1 MNYYMNSLNNSYLAV
16 HTDALCANVAAI
28 EKTLSPGAEIIPVLK
43 CDAYGLSL
51 SLTAPALAAL
61 PGIRTFALAHVSEGL
76 ALRALGIEKD
86 ALILGNPLPHAVP
99 DAVNA
104 HLTLTAGRLGLL
116 PALAAAA
123 EAAQTEVKIQ
133 IKIDTGLHRVGVTP
147 GDELEALLKELS
159 AAGERIKLAGVYSH
173 FADTAKPELC
183 RAQAELLLRS
193 AEQIERA
200 GEPRRGGLVLHGR
213 QRHAAAVVVREDD
226 GARAVLQRKLGE
238 PAGVHFGGIHRAAAY
253 RRAVNGTLPRIEQ
266 QRIDGLLRLVHKP
279 RDEIVSRSLGG
290 IDRLVRRRLVEQVPA
305 ADLRDEPEKR
315 HGVLADARHSEQLLL
330 VCLQHGGK
338 RAEPLEKRVSH
349 AVRIAPG
356 RGIKE
361 QQLQGVYVVE
371 VFETVAAEAFLH
383 PRAGAVVA
391 AHFPRPLFFLI
402 LSYPIC
408 FSSGIVA

>member
-147 GDELEALLKELS
+147 GDELEALLNELS

-193 AEQIERA
+193 AEQVERA
-200 GEPRRGGLVLHGR
+200 GFAVPMRHICDSAGSEYYPEYHFDAVRLGRRLIMDHPTQPRGNVRECASWRSCIMAVHR
-213 QRHAAAVVVREDD
+213 RHAGE
-226 GARAVLQRKLGE
+226 KLGYG
-238 PAGVHFGGIHRAAAY
+238 GVY
-253 RRAVNGTLPRIEQ
+253 TLDHDADVAIVGVGYG
-266 QRIDGLLRLVHKP
+266 DGLYLPLVEMHG
-279 RDEIVSRSLGG
+279 DI
-290 IDRLVRRRLVEQVPA
+290 LVRGER
-305 ADLRDEPEKR
+305 
-315 HGVLADARHSEQLLL
+315 
-330 VCLQHGGK
+330 
-338 RAEPLEKRVSH
+338 
-349 AVRIAPG
+349 
-356 RGIKE
+356 
-361 QQLQGVYVVE
+361 
-371 VFETVAAEAFLH
+371 
-383 PRAGAVVA
+383 
-391 AHFPRPLFFLI
+391 RPLLACCMDQCMVDVTGMEVQIGEEVTLFGFDREGNVL
-402 LSYPIC
+402 LSQD
-408 FSSGIVA
+408 VANFCGANEGCALTSALSPRVERIIEN

>member
-86 ALILGNPLPHAVP
+86 ALILGNPLPRAVP

-159 AAGERIKLAGVYSH
+159 AAGEHIRVV
-173 FADTAKPELC
+173 
-183 RAQAELLLRS
+183 
-193 AEQIERA
+193 IERK
-200 GEPRRGGLVLHGR
+200 
-213 QRHAAAVVVREDD
+213 
-226 GARAVLQRKLGE
+226 RK
-238 PAGVHFGGIHRAAAY
+238 
-253 RRAVNGTLPRIEQ
+253 
-266 QRIDGLLRLVHKP
+266 
-279 RDEIVSRSLGG
+279 
-290 IDRLVRRRLVEQVPA
+290 
-305 ADLRDEPEKR
+305 KR
-315 HGVLADARHSEQLLL
+315 
-330 VCLQHGGK
+330 
-338 RAEPLEKRVSH
+338 
-349 AVRIAPG
+349 
-356 RGIKE
+356 
-361 QQLQGVYVVE
+361 
-371 VFETVAAEAFLH
+371 
-383 PRAGAVVA
+383 
-391 AHFPRPLFFLI
+391 
-402 LSYPIC
+402 
-408 FSSGIVA
+408 

>member
-43 CDAYGLSL
+43 CDAYGLGL

-193 AEQIERA
+193 AEQVERA
-200 GEPRRGGLVLHGR
+200 GFAVPMRHICDSAGSEYYPEYHFDAVRLGGGSSWTTRRSRAGMCANAPRG
-213 QRHAAAVVVREDD
+213 AAVSWPSTAAMR
-226 GARAVLQRKLGE
+226 GKSSAT
-238 PAGVHFGGIHRAAAY
+238 AGCIRSITTRMSPLSASATATGSISRSWRCTATFSCAESAGRCSRAAWISAWW
-253 RRAVNGTLPRIEQ
+253 T
-266 QRIDGLLRLVHKP
+266 
-279 RDEIVSRSLGG
+279 
-290 IDRLVRRRLVEQVPA
+290 
-305 ADLRDEPEKR
+305 
-315 HGVLADARHSEQLLL
+315 
-330 VCLQHGGK
+330 
-338 RAEPLEKRVSH
+338 
-349 AVRIAPG
+349 
-356 RGIKE
+356 
-361 QQLQGVYVVE
+361 
-371 VFETVAAEAFLH
+371 
-383 PRAGAVVA
+383 
-391 AHFPRPLFFLI
+391 
-402 LSYPIC
+402 
-408 FSSGIVA
+408 

>member
-123 EAAQTEVKIQ
+123 EAAHTEVKIQ

-173 FADTAKPELC
+173 FADTAKPEYHFDAVRLGRRLIMDHPTQPRGNVREC
-183 RAQAELLLRS
+183 ASWRS
-193 AEQIERA
+193 CIMAVHRRHA
-200 GEPRRGGLVLHGR
+200 GE
-213 QRHAAAVVVREDD
+213 
-226 GARAVLQRKLGE
+226 KLGYG
-238 PAGVHFGGIHRAAAY
+238 GVY
-253 RRAVNGTLPRIEQ
+253 TLDHDADVAIVGVGYG
-266 QRIDGLLRLVHKP
+266 DGLYLPLVEMHG
-279 RDEIVSRSLGG
+279 DI
-290 IDRLVRRRLVEQVPA
+290 LVRGER
-305 ADLRDEPEKR
+305 
-315 HGVLADARHSEQLLL
+315 
-330 VCLQHGGK
+330 
-338 RAEPLEKRVSH
+338 
-349 AVRIAPG
+349 
-356 RGIKE
+356 
-361 QQLQGVYVVE
+361 
-371 VFETVAAEAFLH
+371 
-383 PRAGAVVA
+383 
-391 AHFPRPLFFLI
+391 RPLLACCMDQCMVDVTGMEVQIGEEVTLFGFDREGNAL
-402 LSYPIC
+402 LSQD
-408 FSSGIVA
+408 VANFCGANEGCALTSALSPRVERIIEN

>member
-193 AEQIERA
+193 AEQVERA
-200 GEPRRGGLVLHGR
+200 GFAVPMRHICDSAGSEYYPEYHFDAVRLGRRLIMDHPTQPRGNVREC
-213 QRHAAAVVVREDD
+213 ASWAAVSWPSTAAMR
-226 GARAVLQRKLGE
+226 GKSSAT
-238 PAGVHFGGIHRAAAY
+238 AGYIRSITTRMSPLSASATATGSISRSWRCTATFSCEESVGRCSRAAWISAWW
-253 RRAVNGTLPRIEQ
+253 T
-266 QRIDGLLRLVHKP
+266 
-279 RDEIVSRSLGG
+279 
-290 IDRLVRRRLVEQVPA
+290 
-305 ADLRDEPEKR
+305 
-315 HGVLADARHSEQLLL
+315 
-330 VCLQHGGK
+330 
-338 RAEPLEKRVSH
+338 
-349 AVRIAPG
+349 
-356 RGIKE
+356 
-361 QQLQGVYVVE
+361 
-371 VFETVAAEAFLH
+371 
-383 PRAGAVVA
+383 
-391 AHFPRPLFFLI
+391 
-402 LSYPIC
+402 
-408 FSSGIVA
+408 

>member
-43 CDAYGLSL
+43 CDAYGLGL

-116 PALAAAA
+116 PALAAAT

-183 RAQAELLLRS
+183 RIFEREVFVQVA
-193 AEQIERA
+193 AEQVERA
-200 GEPRRGGLVLHGR
+200 GFAVPMRHICDSAGSEYYPEYHFDAVRLGRRLIMDHPTQPRGNVRECASWRSCIMAVHR
-213 QRHAAAVVVREDD
+213 RHAGE
-226 GARAVLQRKLGE
+226 KLGYG
-238 PAGVHFGGIHRAAAY
+238 GVY
-253 RRAVNGTLPRIEQ
+253 TLDHDADVAIVGVGYG
-266 QRIDGLLRLVHKP
+266 DGLYLPLVEMHG
-279 RDEIVSRSLGG
+279 DI
-290 IDRLVRRRLVEQVPA
+290 LVRGERRPMLACCMDQCMVDVTGMEVQIGEEVTLFGFDREGNALLSQDVANFCGANEGCALTSALSPRVE
-305 ADLRDEPEKR
+305 
-315 HGVLADARHSEQLLL
+315 
-330 VCLQHGGK
+330 
-338 RAEPLEKRVSH
+338 
-349 AVRIAPG
+349 RI
-356 RGIKE
+356 IE
-361 QQLQGVYVVE
+361 N
-371 VFETVAAEAFLH
+371 
-383 PRAGAVVA
+383 
-391 AHFPRPLFFLI
+391 
-402 LSYPIC
+402 
-408 FSSGIVA
+408 

>member
-133 IKIDTGLHRVGVTP
+133 IKIDTGLHRVGVPGVVGVLLGLDEFLQRHVSARTP
-147 GDELEALLKELS
+147 VPLRRLAADVVQADRS
-159 AAGERIKLAGVYSH
+159 AAPTPVG
-173 FADTAKPELC
+173 
-183 RAQAELLLRS
+183 
-193 AEQIERA
+193 
-200 GEPRRGGLVLHGR
+200 
-213 QRHAAAVVVREDD
+213 AV
-226 GARAVLQRKLGE
+226 
-238 PAGVHFGGIHRAAAY
+238 
-253 RRAVNGTLPRIEQ
+253 
-266 QRIDGLLRLVHKP
+266 
-279 RDEIVSRSLGG
+279 
-290 IDRLVRRRLVEQVPA
+290 RRLV
-305 ADLRDEPEKR
+305 LRLTFAP
-315 HGVLADARHSEQLLL
+315 VLRGCAVRF
-330 VCLQHGGK
+330 VVF
-338 RAEPLEKRVSH
+338 PSH
-349 AVRIAPG
+349 AVRALRHLLASIHTLRPSMKG
-356 RGIKE
+356 RP
-361 QQLQGVYVVE
+361 
-371 VFETVAAEAFLH
+371 A
-383 PRAGAVVA
+383 
-391 AHFPRPLFFLI
+391 
-402 LSYPIC
+402 
-408 FSSGIVA
+408 

>member
-1 MNYYMNSLNNSYLAV
+1 M
-16 HTDALCANVAAI
+16 D
-28 EKTLSPGAEIIPVLK
+28 
-43 CDAYGLSL
+43 LSL

-193 AEQIERA
+193 AEQVERA
-200 GEPRRGGLVLHGR
+200 GFAVPMRHICDSAGSEYYPEFHFDAVRLGRRLIMDHPTQPRGNVRECASWRSCIMAVHR
-213 QRHAAAVVVREDD
+213 RHAGE
-226 GARAVLQRKLGE
+226 KLGYG
-238 PAGVHFGGIHRAAAY
+238 GVY
-253 RRAVNGTLPRIEQ
+253 TLDHDADVAIVGVGYG
-266 QRIDGLLRLVHKP
+266 DGLYLP
-279 RDEIVSRSLGG
+279 
-290 IDRLVRRRLVEQVPA
+290 LVEM
-305 ADLRDEPEKR
+305 
-315 HGVLADARHSEQLLL
+315 HGDIL
-330 VCLQHGGK
+330 VCGERRPMLACCMDQCMVDVTGMEVQIGEEVTLFGFD
-338 RAEPLEKRVSH
+338 REGNALLSQDVANFCGANEGCALTSALSPRVE
-349 AVRIAPG
+349 RI
-356 RGIKE
+356 IE
-361 QQLQGVYVVE
+361 N
-371 VFETVAAEAFLH
+371 
-383 PRAGAVVA
+383 
-391 AHFPRPLFFLI
+391 
-402 LSYPIC
+402 
-408 FSSGIVA
+408 

>member
-116 PALAAAA
+116 PALAAAT

-147 GDELEALLKELS
+147 GTS
-159 AAGERIKLAGVYSH
+159 S
-173 FADTAKPELC
+173 
-183 RAQAELLLRS
+183 
-193 AEQIERA
+193 
-200 GEPRRGGLVLHGR
+200 RR
-213 QRHAAAVVVREDD
+213 
-226 GARAVLQRKLGE
+226 
-238 PAGVHFGGIHRAAAY
+238 F
-253 RRAVNGTLPRIEQ
+253 
-266 QRIDGLLRLVHKP
+266 
-279 RDEIVSRSLGG
+279 
-290 IDRLVRRRLVEQVPA
+290 
-305 ADLRDEPEKR
+305 
-315 HGVLADARHSEQLLL
+315 
-330 VCLQHGGK
+330 
-338 RAEPLEKRVSH
+338 
-349 AVRIAPG
+349 
-356 RGIKE
+356 
-361 QQLQGVYVVE
+361 
-371 VFETVAAEAFLH
+371 
-383 PRAGAVVA
+383 
-391 AHFPRPLFFLI
+391 
-402 LSYPIC
+402 
-408 FSSGIVA
+408 

>member
-43 CDAYGLSL
+43 CDAYGLGL

-133 IKIDTGLHRVGVTP
+133 IKIDTGLHRVGVTS

-193 AEQIERA
+193 AEQVERA
-200 GEPRRGGLVLHGR
+200 GFAVPMRHICDSAGSEYYPEYHFDAVRLGRRLIMDHPTQPRGNVRECASWRSCIMAVHR
-213 QRHAAAVVVREDD
+213 RHA
-226 GARAVLQRKLGE
+226 G
-238 PAGVHFGGIHRAAAY
+238 
-253 RRAVNGTLPRIEQ
+253 
-266 QRIDGLLRLVHKP
+266 
-279 RDEIVSRSLGG
+279 
-290 IDRLVRRRLVEQVPA
+290 
-305 ADLRDEPEKR
+305 
-315 HGVLADARHSEQLLL
+315 
-330 VCLQHGGK
+330 
-338 RAEPLEKRVSH
+338 
-349 AVRIAPG
+349 
-356 RGIKE
+356 
-361 QQLQGVYVVE
+361 
-371 VFETVAAEAFLH
+371 
-383 PRAGAVVA
+383 
-391 AHFPRPLFFLI
+391 
-402 LSYPIC
+402 
-408 FSSGIVA
+408 

>member
-193 AEQIERA
+193 AEQVERA
-200 GEPRRGGLVLHGR
+200 GFAVPMRHICDSAGSEYYPEYHFDAVRLGRRLIMDHPTQPRGNVRECASWRSCIMAVHR
-213 QRHAAAVVVREDD
+213 RHAGE
-226 GARAVLQRKLGE
+226 KLGY
-238 PAGVHFGGIHRAAAY
+238 G
-253 RRAVNGTLPRIEQ
+253 
-266 QRIDGLLRLVHKP
+266 DGLYLPLVEMHG
-279 RDEIVSRSLGG
+279 DI
-290 IDRLVRRRLVEQVPA
+290 LVRGER
-305 ADLRDEPEKR
+305 
-315 HGVLADARHSEQLLL
+315 
-330 VCLQHGGK
+330 
-338 RAEPLEKRVSH
+338 
-349 AVRIAPG
+349 
-356 RGIKE
+356 
-361 QQLQGVYVVE
+361 
-371 VFETVAAEAFLH
+371 
-383 PRAGAVVA
+383 
-391 AHFPRPLFFLI
+391 RPLLACCMDQCMVDVTGMEVQIGEEVTLFGFDREGNAL
-402 LSYPIC
+402 LSQD
-408 FSSGIVA
+408 VANFCGANEGCALTSALSPRVERIIEN